1 MTDVQ
6 GNDAFENAQCI
17 GQNAETPAQI
27 NNEESRLTPNETLTK
42 EQLVDQIKDLID
54 KPVDTVKDIIDSLK
68 QSYYKLRKAEVEM
81 LRKAYLSNHPE
92 DNGDGFTV
100 EPDPVEEKL
109 KELLNIFKSK
119 KAAYLQEL
127 EKIKENNYLRK
138 IAIIDE
144 IKKFIDDSDNI
155 NKYYTQFQQLQQ
167 NFKEIT
173 DIPANKVNEVWKTY
187 QATVEQ
193 FYDLLK
199 INKELRDY
207 DFKKNLDQKIAL
219 CESAEALASEE
230 DVLSAFRTLQ
240 QLHNEWRETGPV
252 AKELREDIWTRFKNA
267 SSVINKRHQ
276 QYFES
281 QKENEK
287 KNEEGKTTLC
297 EKIEA
302 IDTSSLKTFAAWD
315 EKTKEIIAMQ
325 EEWKTFGFA
334 SRKMNNLLF
343 ERFRESCDKFFKQ
356 KAEFFKSA
364 KDEMA
369 KNLEAKRALC
379 EKAESL
385 KDSTDWKNTAD
396 ILTALQKEW
405 KTIGPVSKKYSDQ
418 VWKRFI
424 SACDYFF
431 EQKAQNSSSKK
442 QEEIQN
448 LALKKEIIEKLSQI
462 PDTIDSETGIKEI
475 KALIAEW
482 NKIGHV
488 PYKEKDK
495 IYKEYQ
501 EALDQQFGKF
511 STNENRKRL
520 INFSSSVQ
528 KLASED
534 QSQNK
539 LYRERNKLMKAFER
553 AKNEL
558 QTYKNNMGF
567 LTLSSKNAGSL
578 VKEMERK
585 MQKLQEE
592 MDLIAKKIDL
602 IDENL

>member
-1 MTDVQ
+1 M
-6 GNDAFENAQCI
+6 
-17 GQNAETPAQI
+17 
-27 NNEESRLTPNETLTK
+27 
-42 EQLVDQIKDLID
+42 
-54 KPVDTVKDIIDSLK
+54 
-68 QSYYKLRKAEVEM
+68 
-81 LRKAYLSNHPE
+81 
-92 DNGDGFTV
+92 
-100 EPDPVEEKL
+100 
-109 KELLNIFKSK
+109 
-119 KAAYLQEL
+119 
-127 EKIKENNYLRK
+127 RK

-287 KNEEGKTTLC
+287 KNEEGKTALC

-501 EALDQQFGKF
+501 EALYQQFGKF

>member
-1 MTDVQ
+1 
-6 GNDAFENAQCI
+6 
-17 GQNAETPAQI
+17 
-27 NNEESRLTPNETLTK
+27 
-42 EQLVDQIKDLID
+42 
-54 KPVDTVKDIIDSLK
+54 
-68 QSYYKLRKAEVEM
+68 
-81 LRKAYLSNHPE
+81 
-92 DNGDGFTV
+92 
-100 EPDPVEEKL
+100 
-109 KELLNIFKSK
+109 
-119 KAAYLQEL
+119 
-127 EKIKENNYLRK
+127 
-138 IAIIDE
+138 
-144 IKKFIDDSDNI
+144 
-155 NKYYTQFQQLQQ
+155 
-167 NFKEIT
+167 
-173 DIPANKVNEVWKTY
+173 
-187 QATVEQ
+187 
-193 FYDLLK
+193 
-199 INKELRDY
+199 
-207 DFKKNLDQKIAL
+207 
-219 CESAEALASEE
+219 
-230 DVLSAFRTLQ
+230 
-240 QLHNEWRETGPV
+240 
-252 AKELREDIWTRFKNA
+252 
-267 SSVINKRHQ
+267 
-276 QYFES
+276 
-281 QKENEK
+281 
-287 KNEEGKTTLC
+287 
-297 EKIEA
+297 
-302 IDTSSLKTFAAWD
+302 
-315 EKTKEIIAMQ
+315 MQ

>member
-1 MTDVQ
+1 MADTQENDV
-6 GNDAFENAQCI
+6 FETN
-17 GQNAETPAQI
+17 QNIEQQEETSKQAD
-27 NNEESRLTPNETLTK
+27 NELPQNEILTK
-42 EQLVDQIKDLID
+42 DQIIDQIKNLID
-54 KPVDTVKDIIDSLK
+54 EPVNTVKDTIDLLK
-68 QSYYKLRKAEVEM
+68 QSYYKLRKAEIEN
-81 LRKAYLSNHPE
+81 LRKAYLSENP
-92 DNGDGFTV
+92 DNKEKDFSI
-100 EPDPVEEKL
+100 ESDPLEEKL
-109 KELLNIFKSK
+109 KGYLNIFKEK
-119 KAAYLQEL
+119 KAVYQQEQ

-138 IAIIDE
+138 VAIIDE
-144 IKKFIDDSDNI
+144 IKKFINDSDNI

-167 NFKEIT
+167 NFKEIAN
-173 DIPANKVNEVWKTY
+173 IPANKVNEVWKAY
-187 QATVEQ
+187 QTTVEQ

-219 CESAEALASEE
+219 CESAEALATQE
-230 DVLSAFRTLQ
+230 DIISSFRTLQ
-240 QLHNEWRETGPV
+240 QLHDEWREVGPV
-252 AKELREDIWTRFKNA
+252 AKELREELWNRFKNA
-267 SSVINKRHQ
+267 SSVINKQHQ
-276 QYFES
+276 QYFEL

-287 KNEEGKTTLC
+287 KNEEGKIALC
-297 EKIEA
+297 EKIET
-302 IDTSSLKTFAAWD
+302 IDTDSLTTFTAWD
-315 EKTKEIIAMQ
+315 EKTKEIIALQ

-334 SRKMNNLLF
+334 SRKMNNQLF

-356 KAEFFKSA
+356 KAEFFKSV
-364 KDEMA
+364 KEKMA

-385 KDSTDWKNTAD
+385 KDSTDWKNTAEQ
-396 ILTALQKEW
+396 LTALQKEW

-424 SACDYFF
+424 AACDYFF
-431 EQKAQNSSSKK
+431 EQKAKNNSSKK

-448 LALKKEIIEKLSQI
+448 LALKKEVIEKLSQI
-462 PDTIDSETGIKEI
+462 PDTADPETGIKEI
-475 KALIAEW
+475 KALMAEW
-482 NKIGHV
+482 NNIGHV

-501 EALDQQFGKF
+501 DALDLQFGRF
-511 STNENRKRL
+511 STHENKKRL
-520 INFSSSVQ
+520 INYSSSVQ
-528 KLASED
+528 KLASGD

-539 LYRERNKLMKAFER
+539 LYRERDKLMKAFER

-558 QTYKNNMGF
+558 QTYENNMGF

-585 MQKLQEE
+585 MQKLKEE
-592 MDLIAKKIDL
+592 MDLITKKIDL

>member
-6 GNDAFENAQCI
+6 GNDVFENTQNI

-27 NNEESRLTPNETLTK
+27 NNEESRLTQNETLTK
-42 EQLVDQIKDLID
+42 EQLIDQIKDLID
-54 KPVDTVKDIIDSLK
+54 KPVDTVKDTIDTLK
-68 QSYYKLRKAEVEM
+68 QSYYKIRKSEVET
-81 LRKAYLSNHPE
+81 LRKAYMANHPD
-92 DNGDGFTV
+92 DNGEGFTV
-100 EPDPVEEKL
+100 EPDPAEEKL
-109 KELLNIFKSK
+109 KELLNIFKEK
-119 KAAYLQEL
+119 KAAYQQEQ

-219 CESAEALASEE
+219 CESAEALAAEE

-252 AKELREDIWTRFKNA
+252 AKELREELWTRFKNA

-287 KNEEGKTTLC
+287 KNEEGKTALC

-302 IDTSSLKTFAAWD
+302 IDTTLLKTFAAWD

-334 SRKMNNLLF
+334 SRKMNNQLF

-356 KAEFFKSA
+356 KTEFFKSA
-364 KDEMA
+364 KEEMA

-385 KDSTDWKNTAD
+385 KDSTDWKNTAE

-431 EQKAQNSSSKK
+431 EQKAQNNSSKK

-462 PDTIDSETGIKEI
+462 PDTIDSEAGIKEI
-475 KALIAEW
+475 KSLIAEW
-482 NKIGHV
+482 NQIGHV

-528 KLASED
+528 KLASGD

>member
-1 MTDVQ
+1 MTDAQ
-6 GNDAFENAQCI
+6 ENDAFENN
-17 GQNAETPAQI
+17 QNIEQQAETPKQI
-27 NNEESRLTPNETLTK
+27 ENGLPQNEILTK
-42 EQLVDQIKDLID
+42 DQIIDRIKDLID
-54 KPVDTVKDIIDSLK
+54 KPVDTVKDTIDFLK
-68 QSYYKLRKAEVEM
+68 QNYYKLRKAEIET
-81 LRKAYLSNHPE
+81 LRKAYLSENPDTKEE
-92 DNGDGFTV
+92 DFSV
-100 EPDPVEEKL
+100 EPDPLEEKL
-109 KELLNIFKSK
+109 KGYLNIFKEK
-119 KAAYLQEL
+119 KAAYQQEQ

-138 IAIIDE
+138 VAIIDE

-173 DIPANKVNEVWKTY
+173 DIPISKVNEVWKTY
-187 QATVEQ
+187 QITVEQ

-219 CESAEALASEE
+219 CEAAEALAEE
-230 DVLSAFRTLQ
+230 DDVIASFRTLQ
-240 QLHNEWRETGPV
+240 QLHNEWREVGPV
-252 AKELREDIWTRFKNA
+252 AKELREELWVRFKNA
-267 SSVINKRHQ
+267 SSVINKKHQ

-287 KNEEGKTTLC
+287 KNEDGKISLC
-297 EKIEA
+297 ERIEA
-302 IDTSSLKTFAAWD
+302 VDTGSLKTFADWD
-315 EKTKEIIAMQ
+315 EKTKEIIALQ

-334 SRKMNNLLF
+334 SRKINNLLF
-343 ERFRESCDKFFKQ
+343 ERFRESCDKFFKL
-356 KAEFFKSA
+356 KADFFKSV
-364 KDEMA
+364 KEEMT
-369 KNLEAKRALC
+369 KNLEAKRILC

-385 KDSTDWKNTAD
+385 KDSTDWKNTAEM
-396 ILTALQKEW
+396 LTALQKEW

-448 LALKKEIIEKLSQI
+448 LTLKKEVIEKLSQV
-462 PDTIDSETGIKEI
+462 PDTADAETGIKEI
-475 KALIAEW
+475 KALMAEW
-482 NKIGHV
+482 NNIGHV

-501 EALDQQFGKF
+501 DTLDLLFGKF
-511 STNENRKRL
+511 STHENKKRL
-520 INFSSSVQ
+520 VNYSSSVQ
-528 KLASED
+528 KLASGD
-534 QSQNK
+534 QSQNR
-539 LYRERNKLMKAFER
+539 LYRERDKLMKAFER

-558 QTYKNNMGF
+558 QTYENNMGF

-585 MQKLQEE
+585 MQKLKEE
-592 MDLIAKKIDL
+592 INLIVKKIDV